1 MYNITRSIQIY
12 FMFIIITQL
21 FQVCVIECEFEE
33 TNDNSSTS
41 PSIEIKLSPPEN
53 PLPEI
58 SEQIQK
64 AEVTREEIED
74 GLITKLKDTFNQKLV
89 ESHDKIK
96 NCVEQNF
103 QDFVKSKKFKMI
115 MNDLNHKRSFNSNAN
130 ENHPSFLQIS
140 NYNTKSDIVPSSVRI
155 MMEDTE
161 TLDPIVNQKIKQ
173 IEELRNDSEIQ
184 LFDRAKNE
192 FDELLEITL
201 TELDKNIKI
210 QLDVLFT
217 NATHNGK
224 HVNVLRDINKTNLEE
239 STSSILS
246 KAKSI
251 SKKSSKLFKEGMK
264 LFSPSFLQI
273 SSSNIQQKLLNVK
286 IGQPDK
292 PYPTVDDLVM
302 NMEKRRDASEKDIRN
317 KILNIEM
324 KYIKAHHEM
333 AKDALHTVT
342 ARLLSQLGKVPH
354 NSDIY

>member
-1 MYNITRSIQIY
+1 
-12 FMFIIITQL
+12 MFIIITQL
-21 FQVCVIECEFEE
+21 FQVCCEFEE

-201 TELDKNIKI
+201 T
-210 QLDVLFT
+210 
-217 NATHNGK
+217 
-224 HVNVLRDINKTNLEE
+224 DINKTNLEE

-264 LFSPSFLQI
+264 VSNCLIQLFSPSFLQI

-302 NMEKRRDASEKDIRN
+302 NMEKRRDASEKDVCSILMQIRN